1 MPVSAPS
8 VETPV
13 EAGHAS
19 QNVYLQAA
27 ALGLN
32 TVAVGAFRDET
43 VQRLLSMDTDQK
55 PLYLMPVGNP

>member
-1 MPVSAPS
+1 

-19 QNVYLQAA
+19 QNVYLQTA
-27 ALGLN
+27 ALDLK